1 MPYLRKRQSHMYKLL
16 IIFLILFPSL
26 IFGQGFIEDDIKVL
40 GDVKTILQ
48 LEFEAIDKD
57 GLIIK
62 GDTIECSELKYEF
75 DDKNR
80 LLKEEYCLM
89 DIMTSNKYQYDKIG
103 KLIERM
109 SFNHLDRKYEYDL
122 AGNQVKEL
130 MFDSDGLMGSW
141 EYKYDKNGN
150 RTERIGY
157 LGESFVE
164 RWILIYDQNDRK
176 VKEYMTGEEPDTI
189 ATYSIV
195 TFEYDQKGRI
205 IKTLTTNP
213 ETKVQAISSFKYD
226 DKDNLIQH
234 YSKNDFQSGI
244 VEIKTFKYEY
254 DMNGN
259 WIRRILF
266 IESKPTTITDRKIEY
281 R

>member
-1 MPYLRKRQSHMYKLL
+1 MDKLL
-16 IIFLILFPSL
+16 IIFLILFPNQ
-26 IFGQGFIEDDIKVL
+26 IFGQSFLDHDLNIQ
-40 GDVKTILQ
+40 GDMKIIYQ
-48 LEFEAIDKD
+48 IEFEAIEKD
-57 GLIIK
+57 GLIKK
-62 GDTIECSELKYEF
+62 GDTIECTEIRYEF

-80 LLKEEYCLM
+80 LYKEEYCLM
-89 DIMTSNKYQYDKIG
+89 DIMTLNEYQYDKSG

-109 SFNHLDRKYEYDL
+109 NFNQLDRQYKYDL

-130 MFDSDGLMGSW
+130 MFDSNGQMGSW

-189 ATYSIV
+189 ATYSII
-195 TFEYDQKGRI
+195 TYEYDSKDRLV
-205 IKTLTTNP
+205 KTLTTNP
-213 ETKVQAISSFKYD
+213 ETRVQAVYSFMYD

-244 VEIKTFKYEY
+244 VEIKTFKYES

-259 WIRRILF
+259 WIRRIEF
-266 IESKPTTITDRKIEY
+266 IDSKLTTITDRKIEY